1 MNPSSSAAQVTLA
14 PGLTIHRLINGLWQV
29 ADMERMQGPL
39 ALAQVA
45 PAIQTHLHAGLSTFD
60 MADHYGT
67 SEEIMGQFR
76 TGYAHPSSLQLLTKW
91 VPPPRHLT
99 RQDVRA
105 AVTTS
110 LRRLQMERL
119 DLLQY
124 HAWNYAHP
132 GWLEQLFYLDEL
144 RQEGLIHHLGLT
156 NFDTIHLHMVVS
168 SGISVVSN
176 QVCFSL
182 LDQRAAQG
190 MAPYCAQHNI
200 GLLAFGTLAGGFLSE
215 RWLGQPEPPAE
226 RLATWSLMK
235 YKRFIDAAGGWVPF
249 QGLLETLQTIAQQK
263 NATITNIASRYILD
277 QPGVAGIIIGTRLG
291 EHEHIQNN
299 LHLLQLS
306 LNEDDHHRIKA
317 ALAQLHPIPGDC
329 GDEYRRPPFLTA
341 SGDLSHH
348 LQTVETPYPM
358 EVSSHGTQA
367 YSGTSWEE
375 MAGYCRGLRRGNQIW
390 ISGTTATLGQRSIGG
405 RDAAAQTHFIIDKI
419 EGTLQAL
426 GATLQDVVRTR
437 IFIKHMT
444 DWEAVARA
452 HGQRFAPIRPA
463 NTLVQADLIGENYL
477 VEIEADAIVAG

>member
-1 MNPSSSAAQVTLA
+1 MNLSSSTAQVTLA

-29 ADMERMQGPL
+29 ADLERKHGPL
-39 ALAQVA
+39 SVDRVT
-45 PAIQTHLHAGLSTFD
+45 PAIEACVHAGLTTFD

-76 TGYAHPSSLQLLTKW
+76 ARFAHPSKLQLLTKW

-99 RQDVRA
+99 RQDIRT

-110 LRRLQMERL
+110 LSRLQMERL

-144 RQEGLIHHLGLT
+144 RQEGLIHYLGLT
-156 NFDTIHLHMVVS
+156 NFDTVHLHMVVS
-168 SGISVVSN
+168 SGIPIVSN
-176 QVCFSL
+176 QICFSL
-182 LDQRAAQG
+182 LDQRAAKG
-190 MAPYCAQHNI
+190 MTHYCAQHNI
-200 GLLAFGTLAGGFLSE
+200 GLLAFGTLAGGFLSD

-226 RLATWSLMK
+226 HLATWSLMK
-235 YKRFIDAAGGWVPF
+235 YKRFIDAAGGWASF
-249 QGLLETLQTIAQQK
+249 QFVLETLQAIAQQK
-263 NATITNIASRYILD
+263 NATIPNIASRYILD
-277 QPGVAGIIIGTRLG
+277 QPGVAAIIIGTRLG
-291 EHEHIQNN
+291 ESEHIQNN
-299 LHLLQLS
+299 LHVLHLS
-306 LNEDDHHRIKA
+306 LTEDDHQRIKA
-317 ALAQLHPIPGDC
+317 ALEQVHPIPGDC

-348 LQTVETPYPM
+348 LQTVEPPYP
-358 EVSSHGTQA
+358 VQTSARGTQA
-367 YSGTSWEE
+367 YSGTTWENL
-375 MAGYCRGLRRGNQIW
+375 AGYCRGLRRGDQIW

-437 IFIKHMT
+437 IFIKHIA

-452 HGQRFAPIRPA
+452 HGQRFAAIRPV

-477 VEIEADAIVAG
+477 VEIEADAVVAG